1 MAATALAAVAAI
13 LAVPYAAVAFEPGE
27 PQEARQEE
35 VAQRGAAVMPFDLE
49 ETTHVFE
56 KTQTGGVQEVVAD
69 DPNDTEQV
77 ALVRGHLEEEA
88 AAFRRGDLSDPALV
102 RVLRGWFDA
111 QLSDHGPQAA
121 KDGQYPAEGGGHAT
135 DRAQHGG

>member
-1 MAATALAAVAAI
+1 MRRALLLVTALAAVAAI
-13 LAVPYAAVAFEPGE
+13 LAALYAAGAFEPGE
-27 PQEARQEE
+27 PRGARQEE

-56 KTQTGGVQEVVAD
+56 KMQTGGAQEVVAD
-69 DPNDTEQV
+69 DPNGAEQV
-77 ALVRGHLEEEA
+77 

-121 KDGQYPAEGGGHAT
+121 KDGQYPAEGGGHAK